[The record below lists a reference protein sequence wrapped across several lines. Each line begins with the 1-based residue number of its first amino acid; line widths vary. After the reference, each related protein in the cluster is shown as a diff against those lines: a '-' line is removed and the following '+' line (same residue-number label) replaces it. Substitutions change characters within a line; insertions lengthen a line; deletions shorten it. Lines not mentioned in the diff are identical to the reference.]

1 MQMPRMNGS
10 FELRTA
16 VAVLAATLL
25 AGCATAEDRVGG
37 LLVAPGSY
45 EFYSCPQLAQ
55 IAASYK
61 ARRAELEQLMAK
73 AESDAGGKLMSAIS
87 YRPDYLQVGGQIQD
101 VERTARAKQCDLS
114 AAPAKPAQPVPQR
127 ATPARRGQE
136 KPR

>member
-1 MQMPRMNGS
+1 MPRMNGS
-10 FELRTA
+10 FKLKVA

-37 LLVAPGSY
+37 LLVAPGGY
-45 EFYSCPQLAQ
+45 EFYSCQQLADRV
-55 IAASYK
+55 ASLK
-61 ARRAELEQLMAK
+61 VRRTELEHLMAK
-73 AESDAGGKLMSAIS
+73 AESDPAGKVMSTIG
-87 YRPDYLQVGGQIQD
+87 YRPEYLQVGGQIQD